1 MSMNLNYGYGHVIVV
16 VDELDLLVDYLH
28 GKYLK
33 ELDLILEKLFY
44 VFNQSIF
51 EIIIYYSWKKTF
63 LMCLNEQKGIETDLD
78 HRPDFD

>member
-51 EIIIYYSWKKTF
+51 KIIIYY
-63 LMCLNEQKGIETDLD
+63 C
-78 HRPDFD
+78 